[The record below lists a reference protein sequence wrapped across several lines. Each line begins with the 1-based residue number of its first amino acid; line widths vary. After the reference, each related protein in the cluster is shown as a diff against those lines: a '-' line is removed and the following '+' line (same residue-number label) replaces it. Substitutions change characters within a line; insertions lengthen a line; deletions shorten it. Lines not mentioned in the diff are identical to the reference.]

1 MAEGHGPQESLC
13 NMWPLRAAGCMGE
26 LRLWKRRALI
36 CCATLDKLFNFLST
50 DSPISEMDLLPRVAV
65 MIK

>member
-1 MAEGHGPQESLC
+1 MRSLQ
-13 NMWPLRAAGCMGE
+13 AAGFMGE

-36 CCATLDKLFNFLST
+36 RCATLDKLFNFLST
-50 DSPISEMDLLPRVAV
+50 DSPISKTDLLPRVAV